1 MRKAVYFFCT
11 DYERDEVAPRVLN
24 YLKENYDLKLVD
36 FKFANRDVYE
46 YHDDRGNLFSF
57 VETDKVLSY
66 DYDLYIP
73 LLNKYFKDYDVAG
86 VVNWHGGKNAPDK
99 ILTVH
104 STGDVVGKIFAPS
117 NPVYLRNLLLAIEEN
132 RVKSSLDDFTTMTE
146 ATHWTGTI
154 QGQDINLIDKYQVPI
169 FDIEIGSTLE
179 SWKNPIAESVL
190 ANSLFRVF
198 DDDIKQELKDIKVL
212 LCTGGMHF
220 EETFSNV
227 IINTEKPVSIGHIL
241 SNQWMVQGEY
251 DKEENYQYLKK
262 CVDSISM
269 KVDGI
274 VIHDNLK
281 SAYKNAV
288 KKLGEELGVPVFKH
302 KKLKKPSDLPI

>member
-11 DYERDEVAPRVLN
+11 GYERDEVAPRVLD
-24 YLKENYDLKLVD
+24 YLKENYNLKLSN
-36 FKFANRDVYE
+36 FKFAYKDVYE
-46 YHDDRGNLFSF
+46 YTDERGNLFSF
-57 VETDKVLSY
+57 VETAKVLSY

-117 NPVYLRNLLLAIEEN
+117 NPIFLRNLLLAIEEN
-132 RVKSSLDDFTTMTE
+132 RIKSNLDDFKTMTE

-179 SWKNPIAESVL
+179 SWKNPIAEGVL
-190 ANSLFRVF
+190 ADSLFRVF
-198 DDDIKQELKDIKVL
+198 DDDINPELKDIKVL
-212 LCTGGMHF
+212 LCAGGMHF

-227 IINTEKPVSIGHIL
+227 IINTENPISIGHIL
-241 SNQWMVQGEY
+241 SNQWMIQGEY

-269 KVDGI
+269 KIDGI

-281 SAYKNAV
+281 SSYKNAV
-288 KKLGEELGVPVFKH
+288 KKLGEELGIPVFKH
-302 KKLKKPSDLPI
+302 KKLKKPAELLI

>member
-57 VETDKVLSY
+57 AETDKVLSY

-117 NPVYLRNLLLAIEEN
+117 NPIYLRNLLLAIEEN
-132 RVKSSLDDFTTMTE
+132 RVKSNLEDFTTMTE

-179 SWKNPIAESVL
+179 SWKNPVAESVL

-198 DDDIKQELKDIKVL
+198 DDDIKPELKDIKVI

-281 SAYKNAV
+281 SAYKNVV

>member
-24 YLKENYDLKLVD
+24 YLKENYDFKLAD

-117 NPVYLRNLLLAIEEN
+117 NPIYLRNLLLAIEEN
-132 RVKSSLDDFTTMTE
+132 RVNSNLEDFTTMTE

-179 SWKNPIAESVL
+179 SWKNPVAESVL

-198 DDDIKQELKDIKVL
+198 DDDIKPELNDIKVL

>member
-24 YLKENYDLKLVD
+24 YLKENYDLKLAD
-36 FKFANRDVYE
+36 FKFANRDVYG

-104 STGDVVGKIFAPS
+104 STGDVIGKIFAPS

-132 RVKSSLDDFTTMTE
+132 RVKSNLDDFTTMTE
-146 ATHWTGTI
+146 ATHWT
-154 QGQDINLIDKYQVPI
+154 
-169 FDIEIGSTLE
+169 
-179 SWKNPIAESVL
+179 
-190 ANSLFRVF
+190 
-198 DDDIKQELKDIKVL
+198 
-212 LCTGGMHF
+212 
-220 EETFSNV
+220 
-227 IINTEKPVSIGHIL
+227 
-241 SNQWMVQGEY
+241 
-251 DKEENYQYLKK
+251 
-262 CVDSISM
+262 
-269 KVDGI
+269 
-274 VIHDNLK
+274 
-281 SAYKNAV
+281 
-288 KKLGEELGVPVFKH
+288 
-302 KKLKKPSDLPI
+302 

>member
-24 YLKENYDLKLVD
+24 YLKENYNLKLSD
-36 FKFANRDVYE
+36 FKFANRDVFE
-46 YHDDRGNLFSF
+46 YFDDRGNLFSF

-73 LLNKYFKDYDVAG
+73 LLNTYFKDYDVAG
-86 VVNWHGGKNAPDK
+86 VINWHGGKNAPDK

-132 RVKSSLDDFTTMTE
+132 RIKSNLDNFTTMTE

-154 QGQDINLIDKYQVPI
+154 QGQNINLIDKYQVPI

-179 SWKNPIAESVL
+179 SWKNPVAKSIL
-190 ANSLFRVF
+190 ATSLFRVF
-198 DDDIKQELKDIKVL
+198 DDDIKPELKNIKVL
-212 LCTGGMHF
+212 LCAGGMHF
-220 EETFSNV
+220 EETFSSV
-227 IINTEKPVSIGHIL
+227 IINTEKPISIGHIL

-269 KVDGI
+269 KIDAI
-274 VIHDNLK
+274 IIHDNLK
-281 SAYKNAV
+281 SAYKNAL
-288 KKLGEELGVPVFKH
+288 KKLGQELDVPLFKY
-302 KKLKKPSDLPI
+302 KKLKKPAEMPI

>member
-1 MRKAVYFFCT
+1 MKKAVYFFCI

-24 YLKENYDLKLVD
+24 YLKENYDLKQAN
-36 FKFANRDVYE
+36 FKFADKNVYE
-46 YHDDRGNLFSF
+46 YTDDRNNLYSF
-57 VETDKVLSY
+57 VETNKVLSY

-73 LLNKYFKDYDVAG
+73 LLNKYFCDYDVAG

-104 STGDVVGKIFAPS
+104 STGDVVGKVFAPS
-117 NPVYLRNLLLAIEEN
+117 NPIYLRNLLMAIEEN
-132 RVKSSLDDFTTMTE
+132 RVKANLDDFTTMTE

-154 QGQDINLIDKYQVPI
+154 QGQDINLIDKYNVPI

-179 SWKNPIAESVL
+179 SWRNSVAESVI
-190 ANSLFRVF
+190 ANSLFKVF
-198 DDDIKQELKDIKVL
+198 DDDTKQELQNVKTL

-227 IINTEKPVSIGHIL
+227 IINTEKRISIGHIL

-251 DKEENYQYLKK
+251 DKDENYKYLKE
-262 CVDSISM
+262 CVHSIST
-269 KVDGI
+269 KIDGI

-281 SAYKNAV
+281 SAYKNQV

-302 KKLKKPSDLPI
+302 KKLRNPKALPL

>member
-1 MRKAVYFFCT
+1 
-11 DYERDEVAPRVLN
+11 
-24 YLKENYDLKLVD
+24 
-36 FKFANRDVYE
+36 
-46 YHDDRGNLFSF
+46 
-57 VETDKVLSY
+57 
-66 DYDLYIP
+66 
-73 LLNKYFKDYDVAG
+73 
-86 VVNWHGGKNAPDK
+86 
-99 ILTVH
+99 
-104 STGDVVGKIFAPS
+104 
-117 NPVYLRNLLLAIEEN
+117 
-132 RVKSSLDDFTTMTE
+132 MTE

-198 DDDIKQELKDIKVL
+198 DDDIKPELKDIKVL

-288 KKLGEELGVPVFKH
+288 KKLGEELGVPVFKY
-302 KKLKKPSDLPI
+302 KKLKKPAELPI